1 MDPTL
6 PKLSTYNVHIVSE
19 NNFPTAAGLASSAA
33 GFAALV
39 RVLADL
45 YVLPSTPTE
54 LSRIAR
60 QGSGSACRSIFGG
73 YVVWEKGH
81 ASDGSDS
88 LAVQVAPASHWP
100 GMRAAV
106 LVVSAAKK
114 DVSSTSGMQATVATS
129 RLFQHR
135 AEVVVPERME
145 AMKVAIQKRDFE
157 AFAELTMTDSNQFH
171 AVCLDTFPPIFYL
184 NDTSRASIRVVE
196 EINRVAG
203 KYIAAYTFDAGP
215 NCVIYYEQENEAL
228 VLGVLKPYTS
238 GVPGWGGKYEGVQAS
253 IPAGFNTALCEPLK
267 EGVSRVILT
276 GVGEGP
282 IKTKESLIGG
292 DGLPL
297 R

>member
-1 MDPTL
+1 M
-6 PKLSTYNVHIVSE
+6 SE

-39 RVLADL
+39 RALADL
-45 YVLPSTPTE
+45 YALPSTPTE
-54 LSRIAR
+54 LSRVAR
-60 QGSGSACRSIFGG
+60 QGSGSACRSLFGG
-73 YVVWEKGH
+73 YVAWEKGG
-81 ASDGSDS
+81 ALDGSDS

-114 DVSSTSGMQATVATS
+114 DVSSTNGMQATVATS
-129 RLFQHR
+129 RLFRHR
-135 AEVVVPERME
+135 ADVVVPERME
-145 AMKVAIQKRDFE
+145 AMKAAIQKRDFE
-157 AFAELTMTDSNQFH
+157 AFAGLTMADSNQFH
-171 AVCLDTFPPIFYL
+171 AVCLDTLPPIFYL
-184 NDTSRASIRVVE
+184 NDVSRASIRVVE

-203 KYIAAYTFDAGP
+203 KSIAAYTFDAGP

-228 VLGVLKPYTS
+228 ILGVLKLYTS
-238 GVPGWGGKYEGVQAS
+238 SVPGWGGRYESMQAS
-253 IPAGFNTALCEPLK
+253 IPAGFNVVLCEPLK

-282 IKTKESLIGG
+282 VKTAESLIGA

-297 R
+297 K

>member
-1 MDPTL
+1 M

-39 RVLADL
+39 RALADL
-45 YVLPSTPTE
+45 YCLPNTPTE

-60 QGSGSACRSIFGG
+60 QGSGSACRSLFGG
-73 YVVWEKGH
+73 YVAWEQGH
-81 ASDGSDS
+81 AADGSDS

-100 GMRAAV
+100 GMRAAI

-129 RLFQHR
+129 GLFRHR
-135 AEVVVPERME
+135 AEVVVPARME
-145 AMKVAIQKRDFE
+145 AMKAAIQKRNFE
-157 AFAELTMTDSNQFH
+157 AFAELTMADSNQFH
-171 AVCLDTFPPIFYL
+171 AVCLDTLPPIFYL
-184 NDTSRASIRVVE
+184 NDVSRAAIRVVE

-203 KYIAAYTFDAGP
+203 KSIAAYTFDAGP
-215 NCVIYYEQENEAL
+215 NCVIYYEQENEAA
-228 VLGVLKPYTS
+228 VLGVLRPYTS
-238 GVPGWGGKYEGVQAS
+238 GVSGWGARRETVHGS
-253 IPAGFNTALCEPLK
+253 IPEGFNTALCEPLK

-276 GVGEGP
+276 SVGEGP
-282 IKTKESLIGG
+282 VKTEESLIGT

-297 R
+297 AL